1 MIYASAIDQ
10 LTADDKKLPAVEG
23 ILPLLKKGVYVGI
36 YICTYI
42 CVYVCSSENAPD
54 VCIGQEG

>member
-36 YICTYI
+36 
-42 CVYVCSSENAPD
+42 
-54 VCIGQEG
+54 